1 MIYFVRIEVALK
13 VTTPPFENPRYT
25 GNCRVD
31 LGPPNNAYEND
42 PTKADQPQAPA
53 PISLGPGQR
62 LTHGTPTWAT
72 RVTPEIKQERP
83 TIPAERWHDADQ
95 SAIPAAFFSHFG
107 IKVMRASGAADKV
120 SR

>member
-1 MIYFVRIEVALK
+1 M
-13 VTTPPFENPRYT
+13 
-25 GNCRVD
+25 D
-31 LGPPNNAYEND
+31 LGPPSNAYEND
-42 PTKADQPQAPA
+42 PTPGLVQSQPQDQVLNRWIKADQPQAPA

-62 LTHGTPTWAT
+62 LTHGTPTWAA